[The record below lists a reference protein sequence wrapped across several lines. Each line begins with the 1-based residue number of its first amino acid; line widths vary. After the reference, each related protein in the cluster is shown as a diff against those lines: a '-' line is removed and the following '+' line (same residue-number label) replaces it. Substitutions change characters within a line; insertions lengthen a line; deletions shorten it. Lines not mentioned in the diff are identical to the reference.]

1 MKKTLLYI
9 TLTILFIAG
18 VGFYTKKTNIDLNID
33 KKQNVEQVEKS
44 VKTIIDFGEEEKIS
58 HTEENFKDLSAY
70 DLLVKTAEKNSLE
83 IKIKQYDFGVFIE
96 EIDGRENTNEKAW
109 IYFVNESSATT
120 ASDQYKVKEGDLIEW
135 KYTEPEF

>member
-1 MKKTLLYI
+1 MKKILLYI

-18 VGFYTKKTNIDLNID
+18 VGFYTKKTDINLHVD
-33 KKQNVEQVEKS
+33 KKQNLEQVEQT

-58 HTEENFKDLSAY
+58 YTEENFKDLSAY
-70 DLLVKTAEKNSLE
+70 DLLIKAAEKNNLE
-83 IKIKQYDFGVFIE
+83 IKIKQYDFGVYIE

-120 ASDQYKVKEGDLIEW
+120 ASDQYKVQEGDLIEW
-135 KYTEPEF
+135 KYIKPEF